1 MLKPMFGHRPKPKK
15 FDLPLR
21 YYDPKKEER
30 RKQRIRIRTNRR
42 RPKQGLRVLMFAAGL
57 AMVVWIIT
65 LL

>member
-42 RPKQGLRVLMFAAGL
+42 RPKQGLRVFMFAAGL
-57 AMVVWIIT
+57 AMVVWIIS